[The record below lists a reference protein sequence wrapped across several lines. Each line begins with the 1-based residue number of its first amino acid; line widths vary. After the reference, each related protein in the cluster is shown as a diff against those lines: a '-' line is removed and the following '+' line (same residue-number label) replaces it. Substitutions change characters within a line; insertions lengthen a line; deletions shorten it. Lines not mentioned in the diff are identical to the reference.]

1 MFGDKRR
8 PPATVAAE
16 IDRVIGL
23 NIKRARENMRL
34 GQHEVATLLGL
45 SVHVLARYE
54 DGEERAPASVLLEM
68 TRHLECQLTELFAGM
83 PSMEADDDFQGSR
96 PSPTSFAETA
106 PAQVAP
112 GYAPADIHAR
122 SSGSASAMRD
132 DARVVA
138 DIIKAFS
145 DLTNPALRERLL
157 GLLNA
162 LA

>member
-8 PPATVAAE
+8 PPATIAAE
-16 IDRVIGL
+16 IDRIIGL
-23 NIKRARENMRL
+23 NIRRAREDVRL
-34 GQHEVATLLGL
+34 GQHEVATLLGI

-54 DGEERAPASVLLEM
+54 EGQERAPAPVLLEL
-68 TRHLECQLTELFAGM
+68 TRHVGCQLTELFAGM
-83 PSMEADDDFQGSR
+83 PSMEADEEFKGSR
-96 PSPTSFAETA
+96 PTAPTFAEIA
-106 PAQVAP
+106 PERATPGHAQRELPAPVA
-112 GYAPADIHAR
+112 
-122 SSGSASAMRD
+122 ASAIKD

-145 DLTNPALRERLL
+145 ALPNPALRERLL